1 VNNWLRGYLHCHNRD
16 GWICFASQRRD
27 PKRHLDRVLRL
38 ADDVRRKL
46 ARHQA
51 VSDFWG
57 VRSFARTQKTAVPLI
72 PMGFV
77 KNAPIRKLSLASL
90 LDYVEVF
97 LRSSERSLWVLSS
110 PKNVRSDNG
119 NIMDL
124 FWRKLE
130 NACVDVVHA
139 NYENTKIIWS
149 SPPYW
154 LMNTVE
160 LVPEIRKV
168 PNEFRDPTSNER
180 QTTLIWHSCSG
191 SKSACSIVTGPLHR
205 SDSRSCVRRAQPL
218 ECKKKEDLSGPVEC
232 KKDLSNLSGLEVP
245 TAISTHI
252 ACDASVSSDS
262 LVCLI
267 WRSAEMIEKEPCA
280 KPNEHAPR

>member
-1 VNNWLRGYLHCHNRD
+1 MCRCRA
-16 GWICFASQRRD
+16 C
-27 PKRHLDRVLRL
+27 
-38 ADDVRRKL
+38 
-46 ARHQA
+46 
-51 VSDFWG
+51 
-57 VRSFARTQKTAVPLI
+57 
-72 PMGFV
+72 
-77 KNAPIRKLSLASL
+77 KN
-90 LDYVEVF
+90 
-97 LRSSERSLWVLSS
+97 
-110 PKNVRSDNG
+110 
-119 NIMDL
+119 
-124 FWRKLE
+124 
-130 NACVDVVHA
+130 
-139 NYENTKIIWS
+139 ENTKIIWS

-154 LMNTVE
+154 LMNTAE

-218 ECKKKEDLSGPVEC
+218 ECKTKEDLSGPVEC

-245 TAISTHI
+245 TAISMHI